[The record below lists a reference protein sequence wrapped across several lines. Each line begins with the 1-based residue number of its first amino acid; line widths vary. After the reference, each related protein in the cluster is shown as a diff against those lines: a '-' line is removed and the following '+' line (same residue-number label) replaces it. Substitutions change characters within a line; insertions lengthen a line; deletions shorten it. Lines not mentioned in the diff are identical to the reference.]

1 MRVAF
6 KPEALFKKA
15 GAAPK
20 KAAKAAK
27 QAKKAVVK
35 LASGTKNTRGW
46 LGGLGGAQNLDKWY
60 GEWPSSCSTIVG

>member
-15 GAAPK
+15 SKAPK
-20 KAAKAAK
+20 KAAKAADK
-27 QAKKAVVK
+27 TKKAVKKAAVK
-35 LASGTKNTRGW
+35 VAGTRASRGW

-60 GEWPSSCSTIVG
+60 GK